1 MEDAGTAGKE
11 EPLSVAELSM
21 RAMGWTLRARHMAP
35 TAPDSLGT
43 FTRESRAMKCSR
55 PHCDTHNH
63 VVCLCVLFRLLS
75 FHCQGS
81 ICHHCQ
87 PSCVLCWQ
95 PTSLWPL
102 HPYRYKAAAL
112 SLHSPKPKPFFSIVS
127 DIYPVVHTDAAGTD
141 VTLVSIPRFS
151 TTRTAVL
158 INLRTLAAKPMVF
171 AGLT

>member
-55 PHCDTHNH
+55 PHCDTHNP
-63 VVCLCVLFRLLS
+63 VVCLCVCVVQAVTLSLSRIHLSSLPALMCTLLATNLALAS
-75 FHCQGS
+75 P
-81 ICHHCQ
+81 
-87 PSCVLCWQ
+87 PSPVQSSCLV
-95 PTSLWPL
+95 L
-102 HPYRYKAAAL
+102 HP
-112 SLHSPKPKPFFSIVS
+112 SKPKPFSIVS